1 MKPRM
6 APTMMKTVP
15 SGNVLCCMNGAFAVG
30 GTEAVTGWI
39 APDSL
44 GRPVRAPP
52 VVTAEP
58 VMLVAPEA

>member
-6 APTMMKTVP
+6 APTTMKTVP
-15 SGNVLCCMNGAFAVG
+15 SGRLLCCMKGALAVG
-30 GTEAVTGWI
+30 GTDAVTGWI

-52 VVTAEP
+52 VVTADP
-58 VMLVAPEA
+58 VMLVAPDA